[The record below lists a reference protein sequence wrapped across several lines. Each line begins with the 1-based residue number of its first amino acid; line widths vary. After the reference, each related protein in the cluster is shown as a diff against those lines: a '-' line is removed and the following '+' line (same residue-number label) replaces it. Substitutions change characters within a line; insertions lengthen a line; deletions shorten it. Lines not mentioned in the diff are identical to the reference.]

1 MNCARHLASH
11 NVDVTVFVPNFVK
24 VIEVL
29 EEEVK
34 LFALSGGKKTSS
46 LHGKIFVKYG
56 FLMKYC

>member
-46 LHGKIFVKYG
+46 LHGKIFV
-56 FLMKYC
+56 